1 MRTKRNDFLC
11 GSGLVSRLVYVYYF
25 IVTYLGYSTS
35 LGNVGVRDLAR
46 TLELYP
52 FMVRRGCSATSGRRY
67 QGHFIR
73 FSQ

>member
-1 MRTKRNDFLC
+1 MRIKRNDFLC
-11 GSGLVSRLVYVYYF
+11 GSGLVRRLVYVYYF
-25 IVTYLGYSTS
+25 IVTY

-67 QGHFIR
+67 QGHFIK

>member
-52 FMVRRGCSATSGRRY
+52 FMVRRGSSATSGRRY
-67 QGHFIR
+67 QGHFTKV
-73 FSQ
+73 SQ